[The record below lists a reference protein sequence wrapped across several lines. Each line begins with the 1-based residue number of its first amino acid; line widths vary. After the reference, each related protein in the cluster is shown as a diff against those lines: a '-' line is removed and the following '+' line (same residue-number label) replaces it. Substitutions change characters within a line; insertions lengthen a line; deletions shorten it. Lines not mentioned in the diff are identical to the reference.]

1 MPIFLH
7 KSGLRNFKW
16 HVYRVFFMCFEPTG
30 KFLLDLIIFIG
41 IFGRPRWSV
50 VKMSQGI
57 LVLLTKGLVFGK
69 CASPYQANQIKD
81 NNREMSNKIEF
92 ELVFLRSIISIMFS
106 IYKNNPIVFS
116 YCYMKFRKL
125 KNMHFVEL
133 RIF

>member
-1 MPIFLH
+1 
-7 KSGLRNFKW
+7 
-16 HVYRVFFMCFEPTG
+16 
-30 KFLLDLIIFIG
+30 
-41 IFGRPRWSV
+41 
-50 VKMSQGI
+50 MSQGI

-125 KNMHFVEL
+125 KNMQNFAFSNRFVDFQTFSYKENPPKAE
-133 RIF
+133 IGDF